1 MDRFTKF
8 LVGIVALAMT
18 AQVSAG
24 VVRDDKGD
32 TDWEF
37 ILTPYLWAISLNG
50 TSQVGPFPPLDIDA
64 DFGDLL
70 DNLNMAL
77 AAHMELHRGKW
88 AIALDPMWAQL
99 EMDLGDDGSAE
110 INISLIELWGSY
122 KLTPNWEILGGARFQ
137 EQDIDVEPGLPSPP
151 FPESVGL
158 KEDWLDW
165 FLGARFDYGLSPKW
179 RIVGRGDVTLAGDSD
194 SGYSAS
200 LFFNRKIRKTM
211 MLNLGYRYMKTE
223 YYNDVNYAWDVDQH
237 GPVIGYTW
245 SF

>member
-8 LVGIVALAMT
+8 LVGIVAFAMT

-50 TSQVGPFPPLDIDA
+50 TNQVGPFPPTDIDA
-64 DFGDLL
+64 SFGDIF

-99 EMDLGDDGSAE
+99 EMDMG
-110 INISLIELWGSY
+110 
-122 KLTPNWEILGGARFQ
+122 
-137 EQDIDVEPGLPSPP
+137 EPVMSGLDAKVLPAAAQPSQC
-151 FPESVGL
+151 STRRTRTAHDL
-158 KEDWLDW
+158 
-165 FLGARFDYGLSPKW
+165 
-179 RIVGRGDVTLAGDSD
+179 
-194 SGYSAS
+194 
-200 LFFNRKIRKTM
+200 
-211 MLNLGYRYMKTE
+211 
-223 YYNDVNYAWDVDQH
+223 
-237 GPVIGYTW
+237 
-245 SF
+245 